1 MEGALEC
8 RTGTGM
14 EEKMDRIKVGN
25 RYIGEGCPVYLIAEM
40 SANHAGSLERAKE
53 IVHAAKD
60 SGADCIKVQTYTPDT
75 LTIDCS
81 NRYFQVGNGT
91 WQGENLYQLYG
102 KGYMPWEWQP
112 ELKEEAEKAG
122 IDFLS
127 TPFDRTSV
135 DFLEGL
141 GLEFYKI
148 ASFEMID
155 LPLVEYVASRGKPL
169 IMSTG
174 MSTLEEI
181 REAVEAVR
189 KTGNRQLALLR
200 CSSAYPADPKEM
212 HLSTIQ
218 DMKKRF
224 GLPVGLS
231 DHSMGSMSAVTA
243 VALGAK
249 IIEKHFC
256 LGREIQNPD
265 ASFSMTP
272 AEYRAMAKDIRQ
284 VEEAIGE
291 AAYGV
296 SPQEESS
303 MVFRRSI
310 FAVRDIGAGE
320 ELTRD
325 NVRIIRPGYGLKPK
339 YYTDVIGMKTDRA
352 LERGTPLTFDALE
365 KGAILFATNNGNT
378 EDLYRWLSEKEGK
391 VYRIENKLTP
401 EAAEQMKPSF
411 IISFNY
417 RHLIPEEVLDLM
429 PGRVINLH
437 TSLLPYNRGSGPNF
451 FSFLYDTPKG
461 VTIHLVD
468 KGLDTGDIL
477 CQREIVFDEEKETFA
492 SSYDRLLAEI
502 QELFRENWED
512 IREGRIAP
520 RPQEGSGSTHRMR
533 EIASIREQMPF
544 TWYERIADFKRRFR
558 ELEQ

>member
-1 MEGALEC
+1 
-8 RTGTGM
+8 
-14 EEKMDRIKVGN
+14 MDRIKVGKHS
-25 RYIGEGCPVYLIAEM
+25 IGEGCPAYLIAEM

-53 IVHAAKD
+53 IVHAAKE
-60 SGADCIKVQTYTPDT
+60 SGADCIKIQTYTPDT

-91 WQGENLYQLYG
+91 WEGENLYKLYG
-102 KGYMPWEWQP
+102 KGYTPWEWQAD
-112 ELKEEAEKAG
+112 LKAEAEKVG

-135 DFLEGL
+135 DFLEEL
-141 GLEFYKI
+141 GLQFYKI

-155 LPLVEYVASRGKPL
+155 LPLVEYVASKGKPV

-174 MSTLEEI
+174 MGTLEEI

-189 KTGNRQLALLR
+189 KTGNGQLALLR
-200 CSSAYPADPKEM
+200 CSSAYPADPAQM

-231 DHSMGSMSAVTA
+231 DHSLGSMSAVAA

-249 IIEKHFC
+249 IVEKHFC
-256 LGREIQNPD
+256 ISREIENPD

-272 AEYRAMAKDIRQ
+272 QEYKAMVRDIRT

-291 AAYGV
+291 PAYGV

-310 FAVRDIGAGE
+310 FAVRDIAAGE
-320 ELTRD
+320 RLTPD

-339 YYTDVIGMKTDRA
+339 YYGDIIGMRTDRA
-352 LERGTPLTFDALE
+352 LERGTPLSFDALE
-365 KGAILFATNNGNT
+365 KGAILFATNNANT
-378 EDLYRWLSEKEGK
+378 EELYRWLSEREPK

-401 EAAEQMKPSF
+401 EAVEQMAPSF

-417 RHLIPEEVLDLM
+417 RHMIPEEVLRRM

-437 TSLLPYNRGSGPNF
+437 TSLLPYNRGSSPNF
-451 FSFLYDTPKG
+451 FSFLCDTPKG

-468 KGLDTGDIL
+468 RGLDTGDIL
-477 CQREIVFDEEKETFA
+477 CQREISFDEEKETFA
-492 SSYDRLLAEI
+492 SSYDRLLLEVK
-502 QELFRENWED
+502 ELFRENWEKIKRGD
-512 IREGRIAP
+512 VVP
-520 RPQEGSGSTHRMR
+520 RRQEGEGSFHRMR
-533 EIASIREQMPF
+533 ELTAIREQMPF
-544 TWYERIADFKRRFR
+544 TWFETVANFKRRYR
-558 ELEQ
+558 EAEAGKGVQA